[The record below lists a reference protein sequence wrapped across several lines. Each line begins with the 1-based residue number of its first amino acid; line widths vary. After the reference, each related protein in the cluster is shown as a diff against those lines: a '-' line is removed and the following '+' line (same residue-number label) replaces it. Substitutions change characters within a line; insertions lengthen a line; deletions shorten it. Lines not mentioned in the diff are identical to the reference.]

1 LLGSR
6 IVFLAVRSEV
16 SVAKAWAVKYDGG
29 GPHLH
34 ESFKCPV
41 TLTFSPIANRIP
53 ISIFIPQTAG
63 YGTRGST
70 YISVRAVVAGKR
82 NSLPRTRSAFSTR
95 SWPQAPTA
103 HSKASKMSVSG
114 YDIAAAALYGIALP
128 PLLVDS
134 FLSIFLV
141 RRRSDP
147 VRLPF
152 VWFRLALLLFIL
164 YVENNRDVPFCGKH
178 SKGIEQKADEKF
190 SVRSDLRRSMRRMKG
205 SISLWKPSIILTDWW
220 V

>member
-103 HSKASKMSVSG
+103 HSKDVCLGLRHCGRRPLWHRAASSARRLVP
-114 YDIAAAALYGIALP
+114 LHLP
-128 PLLVDS
+128 SPSSERPRS
-134 FLSIFLV
+134 FTLCVVQAGPAPFHIVCRKQS
-141 RRRSDP
+141 RR
-147 VRLPF
+147 
-152 VWFRLALLLFIL
+152 AI
-164 YVENNRDVPFCGKH
+164 
-178 SKGIEQKADEKF
+178 
-190 SVRSDLRRSMRRMKG
+190 
-205 SISLWKPSIILTDWW
+205 LWKTFKRDRTKG
-220 V
+220 